1 MKRKLFKLLKNNLL
15 FHFVHES
22 LRYHCRFQWFIR
34 IFIIYVLLV
43 II

>member
-1 MKRKLFKLLKNNLL
+1 MKPKIFKLLKNNFL

-22 LRYHCRFQWFIR
+22 LRYYCSFPQFIR